1 MSRDILVATTNQGKI
16 QELRWLLGAEAHWL
30 SLSDVG
36 VDLDVKEDA
45 PTFAGNA
52 RLKATA
58 YARASGLWTLS
69 DDSGLVVDALGG
81 QPGVLSARFSGESSP
96 DRRVVDRKNYEKLL
110 VLMEKVPDPER
121 TARFM
126 CCICVA
132 SPEKVL
138 METEGTVEGVIA
150 RTPSGQGGFGYDPI
164 FYLHNFQKTMAEL
177 EPSEK
182 NTISHRGN
190 AIKALKPLLG
200 EQLKSR

>member
-16 QELRWLLGAEAHWL
+16 LELRAMLDEQARWL

-36 VDLDVKEDA
+36 IDLDVKEDA
-45 PTFAGNA
+45 ATFAGNA
-52 RLKATA
+52 MKKAET

-81 QPGVLSARFSGESSP
+81 QPGVLSARFSGVQSA
-96 DRRVVDRKNYEKLL
+96 DRTEVDRKNNEKLL
-110 VLMEKVPDPER
+110 ALLEKVPDTKR

-132 SPEKVL
+132 SPETVL
-138 METEGTVEGVIA
+138 IESQGAIEGLIA

-164 FYLHNFQKTMAEL
+164 FYLPSFEKTMAEL
-177 EPSEK
+177 DAPEK
-182 NTISHRGN
+182 NAISHRGN
-190 AIKALKPLLG
+190 AIQALKPLLKK
-200 EQLKSR
+200 QLKTG

>member
-16 QELRWLLGAEAHWL
+16 LELRAMLDEQARWL

-36 VDLDVKEDA
+36 IDLDVEEDA
-45 PTFAGNA
+45 ATFAGNA
-52 RLKATA
+52 IKKAKT

-81 QPGVLSARFSGESSP
+81 QPGVLSARFSGVQSA
-96 DRRVVDRKNYEKLL
+96 DRAEVDRSNNEKLL
-110 VLMEKVPDPER
+110 ALLETVPDPKR

-132 SPEKVL
+132 SPEAVL
-138 METEGTVEGVIA
+138 IESQGAVEGMIA

-164 FYLHNFQKTMAEL
+164 FYLPSFEKTMAEL
-177 EPSEK
+177 DAPEK
-182 NTISHRGN
+182 NAISHRGN
-190 AIKALKPLLG
+190 AIRALKPLLQK
-200 EQLKSR
+200 QLKTG